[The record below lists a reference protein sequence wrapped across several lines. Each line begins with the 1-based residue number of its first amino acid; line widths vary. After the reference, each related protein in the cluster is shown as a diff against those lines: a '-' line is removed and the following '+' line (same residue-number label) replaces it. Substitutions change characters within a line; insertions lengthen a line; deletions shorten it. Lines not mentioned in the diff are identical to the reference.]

1 MYAVIQTGGK
11 QYKVEEGKKI
21 FVEKLSAKAGDEI
34 VLDRVLFIGSP
45 DKVSVGRPTVEGASV
60 VARVLAQKRAPK
72 IIVFKKRS
80 KKGYKKTIGHRQ
92 YITELEIKKIKV

>member
-1 MYAVIQTGGK
+1 MYAVVQTGGK

-21 FVEKLSAKAGDEI
+21 VVEKLAGKAGDEV
-34 VLDRVLFIGSP
+34 VLDRVLLIGKGEKISI
-45 DKVSVGRPTVEGASV
+45 GRPTVEGATV
-60 VARVLAQKRAPK
+60 VAKVVSQRRSPK

-92 YITELEIKKIKV
+92 YITELEIKKIKS